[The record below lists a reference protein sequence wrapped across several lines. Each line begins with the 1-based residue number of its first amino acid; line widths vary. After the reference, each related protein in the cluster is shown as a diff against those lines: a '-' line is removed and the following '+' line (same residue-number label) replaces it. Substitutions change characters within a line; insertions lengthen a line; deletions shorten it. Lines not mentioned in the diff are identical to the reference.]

1 MFKELKEKLKKIIPA
16 SWRHVDYRIKEV
28 NGRIDKID
36 RHIIDNVDK
45 KIGGLGNFLK
55 KVLPPSWYH
64 VENRFKGISDR
75 VDEVGKRMNK
85 ALDER
90 IEGVHERIGAL
101 GKSIDDLDKRT
112 GELIDK
118 ADRTAEER
126 FKVLESKIDALEQ
139 SLQKGLDAVK
149 IVSMGTN
156 ERNFRLKL
164 PNLSI
169 VRELWSL
176 AGAQT
181 AEYVAI
187 HMPKAKMFPDESAL
201 RAYALSMAK
210 EGLYLE
216 FGVYSGKTI
225 NEIAEAKPEEMI
237 YGFDSFE
244 GLPDDWR
251 TGFEAGRFSME
262 LLPDVRENVTLIKGW
277 FEDTLPKFVREH
289 PQKCAFVHIDCDIY
303 ASAKTVLTCLRDLIV
318 PDTILLFDEY
328 FNYPSWRD
336 HEFKAFQE
344 FVAENGV
351 EYEYIGYVEAYE
363 QAAVRI
369 VNKKGNTSEKYC

>member
-1 MFKELKEKLKKIIPA
+1 MFKAFKEKLKKIIPA
-16 SWRHVDYRIKEV
+16 SWRHVDFRVKEV
-28 NGRIDKID
+28 N
-36 RHIIDNVDK
+36 
-45 KIGGLGNFLK
+45 
-55 KVLPPSWYH
+55 
-64 VENRFKGISDR
+64 
-75 VDEVGKRMNK
+75 
-85 ALDER
+85 
-90 IEGVHERIGAL
+90 ERIGAL
-101 GKSIDDLDKRT
+101 DKRIGALDKRIDELDKHV
-112 GELIDK
+112 GERMDK
-118 ADRTAEER
+118 ADRTAEDR
-126 FKVLESKIDALEQ
+126 YKSLESKIDALAQ

-156 ERNFRLKL
+156 ERNYRLNL

-169 VRELWSL
+169 AKELWSL

-181 AEYVAI
+181 AEYAAV
-187 HMPKAKMFPDESAL
+187 HMPKAKMFPDERAL

-210 EGLYLE
+210 DGLYLE

-225 NEIAEAKPEEMI
+225 NEIAEAKPEETV

-262 LLPDVRENVTLIKGW
+262 RLPDVRENVTLIKGL
-277 FEDTLPKFVREH
+277 FEDTLPSFVREH

-303 ASAKTVLTCLRDLIV
+303 ASAKTVLACLRDLIV
-318 PDTILLFDEY
+318 PGTILLFDEY

-363 QAAVRI
+363 QVAVRI
-369 VNKKGNTSEKYC
+369 VNKKGNTSDPEMHC